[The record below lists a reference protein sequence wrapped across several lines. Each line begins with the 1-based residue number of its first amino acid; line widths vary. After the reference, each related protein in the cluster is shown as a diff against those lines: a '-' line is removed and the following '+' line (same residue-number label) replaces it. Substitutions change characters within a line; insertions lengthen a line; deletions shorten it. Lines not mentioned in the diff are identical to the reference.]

1 MDMLNAPFNDIH
13 SLYKIV
19 FLRSEAQ
26 KERAKEEERKAKQQ
40 ELNKNNTRYN
50 TYKPTDEVL
59 KSPSLSNISEDD
71 LEDAIEEMA
80 EGG

>member
-1 MDMLNAPFNDIH
+1 MDMINAPFDDIH
-13 SLYKIV
+13 SFYKIV

-26 KERAKEEERKAKQQ
+26 KERAKEEERKAKKDQ
-40 ELNKNNTRYN
+40 NKNNAKYN
-50 TYKPTDEVL
+50 TYKPTDVVP

>member
-1 MDMLNAPFNDIH
+1 MDMLNAPFDDIH

-50 TYKPTDEVL
+50 TYKPTDEVP